1 MVHGGER
8 GRVQE
13 DPQRWREG
21 GRGGED
27 PPRWRDEPGRWR
39 DRGRG
44 VEEQISSSQVQYLYL
59 KRSSSDLSLTIY
71 DNAI

>member
-44 VEEQISSSQVQYLYL
+44 VEEQISSSQVQIFY
-59 KRSSSDLSLTIY
+59 IY
-71 DNAI
+71 KGVQVTYH